1 MANVGNVVAFDQAKS
16 REKPDLPELGAPGNH
31 FFRGFLATDEYVPEL
46 LGAKGLETYERMRR
60 SDGMITGSLRSMK
73 QPILSAT
80 YGIQPAS
87 DDASD
92 ATIANFVRWNYFEG
106 MTTSF
111 VDHIRESLTHLDFGY
126 AVCEKVWE
134 VREDLRV
141 VAEVSPTSDDPTTR
155 ALAQREVVFDKP
167 MFVLR
172 KLAPRLQRTI
182 VKWDLADDGG
192 LKGIEQAVYKDSSFK
207 QVPIGVEKLLVFVNE
222 KEGANW
228 TGKSVLRPAYKHWFI
243 KDQLY
248 RIDAIA
254 AERHGVG
261 IPVMEMPE
269 NKSDEP
275 NMTRAE
281 EILMGIRA
289 HERGYVVVPYGYVFK
304 VEGMGAG
311 RAMNLLPIIQH
322 HDRMIAVSVLA
333 PQLALGENAQG
344 SFAMHQGQD
353 SFFMLTERAIVDHIL
368 DVHNRYLIPQLV
380 NYNFSGVRR
389 YPKLTVGALE
399 TRDIE
404 KLLNALTPAVNA
416 GIITADDRLEAAL
429 RVRADLP
436 DRDPATARALKGA
449 NGPTDPSAPPKPEPE
464 PEPEPPTTSENPE
477 GDD

>member
-1 MANVGNVVAFDQAKS
+1 LEQAKP
-16 REKPDLPELGAPGNH
+16 RAKPDLPELGAPGNH
-31 FFRGFLATDEYVPEL
+31 FFRGFLVTDEYVPEL
-46 LGAKGLETYERMRR
+46 TGQKGLETFERMRR

-73 QPILSAT
+73 QPILRAK

-87 DDASD
+87 QDESD
-92 ATIANFVRWNYFEG
+92 ATIANFVRWNLFEG

-111 VDHIRESLTHLDFGY
+111 IDHIRESLTHLDFGY
-126 AVCEKVWE
+126 AICEKVWE

-141 VAEVSPTSDDPTTR
+141 MAEVSAMGEDADTR
-155 ALAQREVVFDKP
+155 ALARREVLFDKP

-182 VKWDLADDGG
+182 QKWNLADDGG
-192 LKGIEQAVYKDSSFK
+192 LQSIEQAVYKGSGFK
-207 QVPIGVEKLLVFVNE
+207 QVEIPVDKLLVFVNE

-261 IPVMEMPE
+261 IPVMELPE
-269 NKSDEP
+269 GKSDTE
-275 NMTRAE
+275 NMDRAE
-281 EILMGIRA
+281 DILMGVRA
-289 HERGYVVVPYGYVFK
+289 HERGYVVVPFGYVFK
-304 VEGMGAG
+304 VTGMGEG

-333 PQLALGENAQG
+333 PQLALGENSQG

-353 SFFMLTERAIVDHIL
+353 SFFMLTMRAIADHIL

-380 NYNFSGVRR
+380 NFNFSGVTR
-389 YPKLTVGALE
+389 YPKLTIGAIE

-416 GIITADDRLEAAL
+416 GIITADDRLEDAL
-429 RVRADLP
+429 RDLAELP
-436 DRDPATARALKGA
+436 ERDPATARALKGA
-449 NGPTDPSAPPKPEPE
+449 NGAPQTPAAEPTPTPELEPE
-464 PEPEPPTTSENPE
+464 TAPTTSVSENPE
-477 GDD
+477 GEANA